1 VKDDPHAE
9 VWEDATKNSGEIPV
23 NDLHDSN
30 AYTKEQASRASK
42 LFSAIVLAAL
52 DDAVADQK
60 KSGKG
65 VAFITRWAR
74 SRDGRQVLSC
84 AGIEPTERVV
94 QGLVNFVCKGNRT
107 SCGLSRQNFDHG
119 QPSL

>member
-1 VKDDPHAE
+1 MNTLQD
-9 VWEDATKNSGEIPV
+9 T
-23 NDLHDSN
+23 N
-30 AYTKEQASRASK
+30 AFTKEQASRASK

-94 QGLVNFVCKGNRT
+94 QGLVNFVCKGHRT
-107 SCGLSRQNFDHG
+107 SYSLSRQNYNRG